1 MKRIA
6 LIVCLLAVAPAFAD
20 GHKKTADAWYK
31 KQYAPLWKDAPWEKA
46 EAIAG
51 FYVETMT
58 SYSPTGGT
66 EESNTLASMSE
77 SMTYWRSEGWVSS
90 ELIELKTDALNPATA
105 SFKAKWLDVYEDGS
119 EESSCGWYLA
129 TRSEAGWKFTSYTD
143 IDCDEH
149 GL

>member
-1 MKRIA
+1 
-6 LIVCLLAVAPAFAD
+6 
-20 GHKKTADAWYK
+20 
-31 KQYAPLWKDAPWEKA
+31 
-46 EAIAG
+46 
-51 FYVETMT
+51 MT